1 VVQVVEIQPDQ
12 PDSAVGSHQQC
23 LPIERLPLAYIAFD
37 REIRV
42 LEWNPAAERIFG
54 YTRRE
59 ALGQNI
65 LQLIVPSPP
74 NDHIQEILR
83 RIWTGDLEAHSVNEN
98 RTKDGRIITC
108 DWFNTPICDTT
119 GKVTGVISIGQDTSA
134 RRRHEETFDRDHSA
148 IDPSGHGVDIGDK
161 IDERKT
167 GEVTLGES
175 ADRLRELSQRLIE
188 VQELERQ
195 HLARELHDEIGQILS
210 TISVSLR
217 ANMQVCHCVGKDQ
230 HEENISIIDQA
241 IEQVRN
247 LALDLRPSMLDDIG
261 LVATMRWCAERQA
274 RRANFELDFVAE
286 STGEPLPAKL
296 QITCY
301 RVAQEALTNIVRHA
315 KARLVTLEFRQS
327 ENDVAILIRD
337 DGVGYDQAE
346 VQQRIASGTSFG
358 VRGMQERVELLGGI
372 VKVESLPEEGTT
384 IRVHLPVTE

>member
-1 VVQVVEIQPDQ
+1 
-12 PDSAVGSHQQC
+12 
-23 LPIERLPLAYIAFD
+23 
-37 REIRV
+37 
-42 LEWNPAAERIFG
+42 
-54 YTRRE
+54 
-59 ALGQNI
+59 
-65 LQLIVPSPP
+65 
-74 NDHIQEILR
+74 
-83 RIWTGDLEAHSVNEN
+83 LEAHSVNEN
-98 RTKDGRIITC
+98 RTKDGRVITC
-108 DWFNTPICDTT
+108 DWFNTPIWDTT
-119 GKVTGVISIGQDTSA
+119 GKVTGVISIGQDISA
-134 RRRHEETFDRDHSA
+134 RRRHEETFDRDRSA
-148 IDPSGHGVDIGDK
+148 IDPSGHGVDIDDK

-372 VKVESLPEEGTT
+372 VKVESLPEVGTT